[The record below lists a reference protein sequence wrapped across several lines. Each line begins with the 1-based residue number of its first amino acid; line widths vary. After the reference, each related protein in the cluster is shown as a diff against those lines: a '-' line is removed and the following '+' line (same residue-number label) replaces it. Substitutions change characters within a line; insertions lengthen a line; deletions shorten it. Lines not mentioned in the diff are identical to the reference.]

1 MSMIHDQSPHDQS
14 RRAFLKR
21 SALLGLAGTATPF
34 VSSLAAIGEAAA
46 ATASDYK
53 ALVCVFLYGGND
65 YANTL
70 VPYDETSFAAYRTA
84 RPNIAYQRDALAG
97 SVLNPAVA
105 LPGGRA
111 YALSPAMPELR
122 QLFDAGK
129 MAVALNVGTLVE
141 PTTKTQFTNRTVKL
155 PPKLFSHNDQQSF
168 FQASNPEGATSGW
181 GGRIGDVFQNG
192 NGTAALTCINTS
204 GNAIY
209 LSGRTAIQYAVGTGG
224 PVALLNNSKTLYG
237 SSSALDALRGVMT
250 AESSYAMA
258 TEHARI
264 TKRAFDVQ
272 AQLSSALAGAPSG
285 NFPLFPSNNNLADQ
299 LKMVARM
306 ISVSQTLGLKR
317 QVFFVSM
324 GGFDLHD
331 NLVAQHPVLLAKV
344 SAAMKAFYD
353 TTAAMGVANQV
364 TSFTASDFGRTLQ
377 SNDGGADHGWGGMHF
392 VVGGAVRG
400 QRFYGKAPIVG
411 VNTSDDVGSGRL
423 LPSMSVDQYA
433 ATLASWFGIDSG
445 GLRSVLPNIG
455 NYDASTWNQG
465 FMG

>member
-1 MSMIHDQSPHDQS
+1 MMQDQSPHDQS

-70 VPYDETSFAAYRTA
+70 VPYDEASFAAYRTA
-84 RPNIAYQRDALAG
+84 RANIGYQRDALAG
-97 SVLNPAVA
+97 TVLSPSVA
-105 LPGGRA
+105 LPDGRA
-111 YALSPAMPELR
+111 YALSPSMPEMS
-122 QLFDAGK
+122 QLFAAGK

-141 PTTKTQFTNRTVKL
+141 PTSKSQYQRRSVQL

-168 FQASNPEGATSGW
+168 FQASSPEGAGSGW

-192 NGTAALTCINTS
+192 NGNAALTCINTS
-204 GNAIY
+204 GNAVY
-209 LSGRTAIQYAVGTGG
+209 LTGRNAIQYSVGTGG
-224 PVALLNNSKTLYG
+224 PIALLNSSRTLYG
-237 SSSALDALRGVMT
+237 SSSALDTLRALMTTESGPVM
-250 AESSYAMA
+250 AN
-258 TEHARI
+258 EHARI
-264 TKRAFDVQ
+264 SKRALDIQ
-272 AQLSSALAGAPSG
+272 AQLSSALAGAPAA
-285 NFPLFPSNNNLADQ
+285 NFPLFPSSNSLADQ

-306 ISVSQTLGLKR
+306 ISVNQTLGLKR

-331 NLVAQHPVLLAKV
+331 NLVAQHPGLLAKL

-353 TTAAMGVANQV
+353 TTAALGLANQV

-377 SNDGGADHGWGGMHF
+377 SNDDGSDHGWGGMHF
-392 VVGGAVRG
+392 IVGGAVRG

-411 VNTSDDVGSGRL
+411 TNTDDDVGQGRL
-423 LPSMSVDQYA
+423 IPTMSVDQYA

-445 GLRSVLPNIG
+445 GLRTVLPNIG